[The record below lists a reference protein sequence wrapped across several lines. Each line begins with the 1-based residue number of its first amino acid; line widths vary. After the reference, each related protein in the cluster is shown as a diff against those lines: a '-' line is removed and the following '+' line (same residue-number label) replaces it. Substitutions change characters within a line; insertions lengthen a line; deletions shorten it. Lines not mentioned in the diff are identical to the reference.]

1 MNILKL
7 EKYVEPVEESKITPV
22 PGQEVW
28 IGGKTTFYRFTSKNL
43 ISYDR
48 TGRPWTPEECM
59 ELERKYGYGE
69 PVPDVTAMEI
79 QRLND
84 INRKDQMEKL
94 ANSKK
99 SLIEYEMKSRNDY
112 YGKKISQAY
121 KDALHYGLIQHGELH
136 EVNVRLDFHQYAR
149 QDFQMINDM
158 ANYKQSLDA
167 QMQAMQLAQISSCW
181 TMTDAQLAQITMP
194 VELS

>member
-28 IGGKTTFYRFTSKNL
+28 KGGKTTFYRFTSKNL

-48 TGRPWTPEECM
+48 TGRPWTPEECI
-59 ELERKYGYGE
+59 ELERKHGYVE

-121 KDALHYGLIQHGELH
+121 KDAFHYGLIQHSELH
-136 EVNVRLDFHQYAR
+136 EVIDRLYVHQYAR

-158 ANYKQSLDA
+158 ANYKQSLEA
-167 QMQAMQLAQISSCW
+167 QKYAIELAQISSSW
-181 TMTDAQLAQITMP
+181 TMSKFYDGQIMLP